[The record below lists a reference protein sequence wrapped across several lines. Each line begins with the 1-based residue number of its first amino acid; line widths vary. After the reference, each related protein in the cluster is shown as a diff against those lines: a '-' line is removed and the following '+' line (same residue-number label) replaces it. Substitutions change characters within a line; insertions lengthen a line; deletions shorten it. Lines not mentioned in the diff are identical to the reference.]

1 MNKSGI
7 YKIEN
12 LKGSIYIGQS
22 KNVNER
28 IGRYKK
34 LQCCKNQLLLYRS
47 FLKYGIENHKFDILE
62 IGNFTKEELNILE
75 AKYIKQ
81 FNSFRKVN
89 SLGMNLTTGGDSL
102 EYDDSIKEKM
112 SIARIKLFKEGQRN
126 SKIKIEDIYE
136 IKKLIA
142 YNKPLKEIGDKYGVG
157 KTTISEIKSHRS
169 WIDIPDY
176 VVPENEIHL
185 INRTNQFSRLQK
197 INGAQRLEIIKM
209 IEAKELSYEEIG
221 KLYGITKMGVSAIK
235 RSFKKFKK

>member
-12 LKGSIYIGQS
+12 PKGSIYIGQS

-28 IGRYKK
+28 ISRYKK

-62 IGNFTKEELNILE
+62 IGNFTKEELNTLE
-75 AKYIKQ
+75 AKYIIQ

-89 SLGMNLTTGGDSL
+89 ELGMNLTTGGDSL

-112 SIARIKLFKEGQRN
+112 SKKRIELFKAGQRN
-126 SKIKIEDIYE
+126 SKLTLENVIE

-142 YNKPLKEIGDKYGVG
+142 YNTPLRKISETYNVG
-157 KTTISEIKSHRS
+157 ITAISEIKSGRS
-169 WIDIPDY
+169 WNDVPNY
-176 VVPENEIHL
+176 VISENEKHL

-197 INGAQRLEIIKM
+197 LTEQQRLEVLDLIDK
-209 IEAKELSYEEIG
+209 KELTFEQIG
-221 KLYGITKMGVSAIK
+221 KIYNVTKGAISAIK
-235 RSFKKFKK
+235 RSKIKFGK